1 MVVAPTAAYV
11 VLVYCIVE
19 LSVGSKMVHD
29 RPRMAV
35 RSFGIV
41 SLVLDMHIILPRLK
55 TLVTF
60 RAGFTT
66 HVGRHFET
74 LRSSPIDLNTP
85 YLV

>member
-41 SLVLDMHIILPRLK
+41 SLVLDMQIIRDCSK
-55 TLVTF
+55 
-60 RAGFTT
+60 
-66 HVGRHFET
+66 EQ
-74 LRSSPIDLNTP
+74 PIEL
-85 YLV
+85 